1 MIIARVVENMVN
13 IFKSLPKTK
22 PKNVSAPVSYRKT
35 GLETNISNYGW
46 YTCVHCGKKFRK
58 DSIDIDHIIPKSK
71 GGMNAPENLQCLC
84 IHCNRSKKDNTE
96 QTRED
101 LKKRQ
106 NSLRQHKRE
115 EILKPKLQEKR
126 TEINRLKRQLSDSD
140 VKNLMDK
147 AKKNNDLEI
156 YHELEK
162 EAKRRKIND
171 I

>member
-1 MIIARVVENMVN
+1 MAN
-13 IFKSLPKTK
+13 IFKNLPKTK
-22 PKNVSAPVSYRKT
+22 QKDVSAPVSYRKI

-58 DSIDIDHIIPKSK
+58 NSIDIDHIIPKSK
-71 GGMNAPENLQCLC
+71 GGTNTPENLQCLC

-96 QTRED
+96 RTKED
-101 LKKRQ
+101 LKKRKKSFGQ
-106 NSLRQHKRE
+106 YKRE

-126 TEINRLKRQLSDSD
+126 IEINKLKRQLSDSD
-140 VKNLMDK
+140 VKKLMYE

-156 YHELEK
+156 YYELEK
-162 EAKRRKIND
+162 EAKRRKIKD